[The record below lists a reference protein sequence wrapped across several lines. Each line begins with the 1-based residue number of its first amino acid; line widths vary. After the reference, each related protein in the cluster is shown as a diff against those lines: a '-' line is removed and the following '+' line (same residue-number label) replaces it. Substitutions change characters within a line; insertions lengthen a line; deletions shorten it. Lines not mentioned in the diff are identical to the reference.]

1 MKLDD
6 STDLI
11 NFDWAE
17 YWVKNYAGVSHKS
30 KEDLV
35 DFWDK
40 FSENYAKHILT
51 NENLNKDIKRNVE
64 KFKKVFNLDKNTSI
78 LEIGPGPGT
87 YTIPLA
93 KIVKHITVVEPSTG
107 MSNILL
113 KRAKEEVINNITV
126 INKRWDDVELY
137 NDFEKHDLVFSS
149 YSLVVDDL
157 GKSLLKMNES
167 KNKFCGI
174 LTFGSL
180 PVHGDIYIKIGNL
193 LNIENTKRGD
203 FSLNYILINN
213 ILNQY
218 GIYAN
223 INIHEKS
230 FCQYFDDIDQ
240 AYDKY
245 ISGYTKTRDMELT
258 ETQINSVKELLKTI
272 LKKDNDGWFYNTES
286 KEAFL
291 WW

>member
-1 MKLDD
+1 M
-6 STDLI
+6 DLI
-11 NFDWAE
+11 NFNWSE
-17 YWVKNYAGVSHKS
+17 YWANNYSGINHKS

-51 NENLNKDIKRNVE
+51 NENLNGDIKRNVE
-64 KFKKVFNLDKNTSI
+64 KFKEIFNLDNNTTI

-93 KIVKHITVVEPSTG
+93 KIVKNITVVEPSTG
-107 MSNILL
+107 MSEILL
-113 KRAKEEVINNITV
+113 KRAKEENIDNITI
-126 INKRWDDVELY
+126 INKRWDDVELHR
-137 NDFEKHDLVFSS
+137 DFEKHDLVFSS
-149 YSLVVDDL
+149 YSLVVEDM
-157 GKSLLKMNES
+157 GESLLKMNES
-167 KNKFCGI
+167 KNKYCGI
-174 LTFGSL
+174 LTFGNL
-180 PVHGDIYIKIGNL
+180 PVHKDIYVKIGDILNL
-193 LNIENTKRGD
+193 ENTKKGD

-218 GIYAN
+218 EIYAN

-230 FCQYFDDIDQ
+230 FCQYFNNIEE
-240 AYDKY
+240 AFKKY
-245 ISGYTKTRDMELT
+245 KSGYTKTREL
-258 ETQINSVKELLKTI
+258 ELSEDQINDVKKLLEDTLTKT
-272 LKKDNDGWFYNTES
+272 KDGWTYNTES